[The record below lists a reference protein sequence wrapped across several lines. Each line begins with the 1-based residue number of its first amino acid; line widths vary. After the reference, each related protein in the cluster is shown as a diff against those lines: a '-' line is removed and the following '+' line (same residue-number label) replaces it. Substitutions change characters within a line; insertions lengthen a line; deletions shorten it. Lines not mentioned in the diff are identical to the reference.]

1 MSTQLQLVRRG
12 GTVMAIAALL
22 ATTSGCSLA
31 QSSRDAVSSSGGAAP
46 LGTNVGSPPPPSEAG
61 QPAVAQSESKAADT
75 VTPDRLVISTA
86 NMNIQVDDVDKT
98 LVAVRALAA
107 ASGSQI
113 SQLNVQAGDGGSDG
127 GPMPLG
133 SGSATTNTQYGSAQ
147 VTLRVPAEKLASVE
161 AQAAKLGKVL
171 SQSAAESDVTQQHVD
186 LSARL
191 KNLQAEEVRL
201 RGFLDKATKVSE
213 MLEIERELSRV
224 RGEIEAMQAQIAYLD
239 QQAAM
244 ATLTMAFAAPGALVQ
259 PSGGTW
265 GFSAAVTKG
274 VQAAASLLG
283 ILIVLILALSPIWL
297 VAIVIIVIVRSRRR
311 RRLAAKV
318 AAEPDAPYDTPSAPE
333 TDAGDPTA

>member
-1 MSTQLQLVRRG
+1 MS
-12 GTVMAIAALL
+12 
-22 ATTSGCSLA
+22 
-31 QSSRDAVSSSGGAAP
+31 
-46 LGTNVGSPPPPSEAG
+46 
-61 QPAVAQSESKAADT
+61 
-75 VTPDRLVISTA
+75 
-86 NMNIQVDDVDKT
+86 IQVDDVDKSLT
-98 LVAVRALAA
+98 AVRALAA
-107 ASGSQI
+107 ASGAQI
-113 SQLNVQAGDGGSDG
+113 SQLSVQAGN
-127 GPMPLG
+127 G
-133 SGSATTNTQYGSAQ
+133 SGEDPIAMGAGGENSSSQQGSAQ
-147 VTLRVPAEKLASVE
+147 VTLRVPAAKLASVE
-161 AQAAKLGKVL
+161 TQAAKLGRVL
-171 SQSAAESDVTQQHVD
+171 SQSAGESDVTQQYVD
-186 LSARL
+186 LAARL

-201 RGFLDKATKVSE
+201 RGFLDKANKVSE

-244 ATLTMAFAAPGALVQ
+244 ATLTMAFTAPGALVQ

-333 TDAGDPTA
+333 TDAGGPTA